1 MKLKK
6 THFGPLFVQQVRCEI
21 SLQKNNCHQ
30 KSILGLYAAMTSGK
44 KSEKFH
50 ALIFS
55 QNLRTLF
62 WAYFGPLLAQKLFH
76 KMFF

>member
-50 ALIFS
+50 ALIFH
-55 QNLRTLF
+55 RT
-62 WAYFGPLLAQKLFH
+62 
-76 KMFF
+76 